1 MIGAEKVRRLS
12 GSAKAAVMLAA
23 IGCASTSQPFAFA
36 KESNSTAFLN
46 RNAREQGVVVLPGI
60 QYRILASGSQDGD
73 HPKLSGNLTV
83 HYEGS
88 LPSGEIFDSSFAR
101 GDPDTFKGREVI
113 PGWQVALR
121 LMRPGDE
128 WMVYIPAELAY
139 GAKGA
144 GPIPPDS
151 ALIFRIHLISAA
163 AEQ

>member
-1 MIGAEKVRRLS
+1 MIGVGQAHRFR
-12 GSAKAAVMLAA
+12 GSTKAAVMLAA
-23 IGCASTSQPFAFA
+23 IGCAGTSQPFALA
-36 KESNSTAFLN
+36 KESNSTAFLE
-46 RNAREQGVVVLPGI
+46 RNARKQGVVVLPGI
-60 QYRILASGSQDGD
+60 QYRILASGSQDGE
-73 HPKLSGNLTV
+73 HPKLSGNVTV

-88 LPSGEIFDSSFAR
+88 LPSGEVFDSSFAR
-101 GDPDTFKGREVI
+101 GGPDTFKGREVI

-151 ALIFRIHLISAA
+151 ALIFRIRLMSAA